1 MNTVI
6 VGGGFAGVRAALMV
20 DKYKLGKVT
29 LITDVPYFLHH
40 ATLYSTATGRDK
52 AESIIPLENI
62 FMDHPNVKI
71 VIDTMKSVDP
81 KRKLVVGKDNDYNYD
96 NLIIAIGCVTTY
108 FNIDGMCNHCFGIK
122 SLEEIDDFTTHI
134 RDEIINNKHL
144 DKNYFVI
151 GAGPTGVELAG
162 ALQQHLQDQLRLHK
176 NTYGKIKISI
186 VEAAPRIV
194 PRSSNTAAKLIN
206 KRLRSL
212 GIKVLVGQAVEAL
225 DDDTITIS
233 GKKYPTETAIW
244 TSGVANNPFFAKHKE
259 LFDLAP
265 NGRVNVNE
273 YLQTTDG
280 IYIIG
285 DNNTVKYS
293 GTAWPA
299 FDQADFVAKHLRR
312 LRNKRAPKRY
322 KPHEPPSGI
331 PIGSGWGYVEW
342 HGVYLA
348 GKTGFFVRR
357 LIELRGYIK
366 ILNFHAALA
375 AWRAHDLPEIT
386 YK

>member
-1 MNTVI
+1 MNIVI
-6 VGGGFAGVRAALMV
+6 VGGGFAGVRAALMI

-29 LITDVPYFLHH
+29 LISDVPYFLHH
-40 ATLYSTATGRDK
+40 ATLYSTATGSDK
-52 AESIIPLENI
+52 AESVIPLEDI
-62 FMDHPNVKI
+62 FADRPNVKI
-71 VIDTMKSVDP
+71 VLDTMKSIDS
-81 KRKLVVGKDNDYNYD
+81 KRKLVVGKDNDYDYD

-108 FNIDGMCNHCFGIK
+108 FNINGMCNHCFGIK
-122 SLEEIDDFTTHI
+122 SLKEVDDFTTHI

-162 ALQQHLQDQLRLHK
+162 ALQQHLQHQLKTHK

-186 VEAAPRIV
+186 VEAVPRIV
-194 PRSSNTAAKLIN
+194 PRSSDTAAKLIS
-206 KRLRSL
+206 KRLQVL
-212 GIKVLVGQAVEAL
+212 GVKIYTGQAVEAL
-225 DDDTITIS
+225 DDNTITIS

-244 TSGVANNPFFAKHKE
+244 TSGVANNPFFAKHRE
-259 LFDLAP
+259 LFDLAS

-273 YLQTTDG
+273 YLQALDN

-299 FDQADFVAKHLRR
+299 FAQAEFVAKHLRR
-312 LRNKRAPKRY
+312 LNNKKLLHKF
-322 KPHEPPSGI
+322 KPHEPPISI
-331 PIGSGWGYVEW
+331 PVGSGWGYVEW
-342 HGVYLA
+342 HGIYLA
-348 GKTGFFVRR
+348 GKSGYIIRR
-357 LIELRGYIK
+357 LTELRGYTK
-366 ILNFHAALA
+366 ILKIHTALSD
-375 AWRAHDLPEIT
+375 WRAHSLPEIK

>member
-6 VGGGFAGVRAALMV
+6 VGGGFAGVRAALMI
-20 DKYKLGKVT
+20 DKYKLGNVT
-29 LITDVPYFLHH
+29 LISDVPYFLHH
-40 ATLYSTATGRDK
+40 ATLYSTATGSDK
-52 AESIIPLENI
+52 AESVIPLEDI
-62 FMDHPNVKI
+62 FADRPNVK
-71 VIDTMKSVDP
+71 VVLDTMKSIDS
-81 KRKLVVGKDNDYNYD
+81 KRKLVVGVNNDYNYD

-108 FNIDGMCNHCFGIK
+108 FNINGMSNHCFGIK
-122 SLEEIDDFTTHI
+122 SLKEVDDFTSHI

-144 DKNYFVI
+144 DKNYFII

-162 ALQQHLQDQLRLHK
+162 SLQKHLQHQLKIHK

-194 PRSSNTAAKLIN
+194 PRSSDTAAKLIS
-206 KRLRSL
+206 KRLQDL
-212 GIKVLVGQAVEAL
+212 GVKIHAGQAVEAL
-225 DDDTITIS
+225 DDNTITIS
-233 GKKYPTETAIW
+233 GKKYPAETAIW
-244 TSGVANNPFFAKHKE
+244 TSGVANNPFFAKHGE

-265 NGRVNVNE
+265 NGRVNVNG
-273 YLQTTDG
+273 YLQASDN
-280 IYIIG
+280 IYVIG

-299 FDQADFVAKHLRR
+299 FAQAEFVAKHLNR
-312 LRNKRAPKRY
+312 LGNNRQLRKF

-331 PIGSGWGYVEW
+331 PVGSGWGYVEW
-342 HGVYLA
+342 YGIYLSGKSGYLA
-348 GKTGFFVRR
+348 RR
-357 LIELRGYIK
+357 LIELRGYTK
-366 ILNFHAALA
+366 ILKNHAAIS